1 MKLYKTSTTIDKTND
16 CACEEMHEFLLEVA
30 LNQSLPRAPN
40 FTLGYGHLNSRYSI
54 CSSLVYFVRRWCA
67 TH

>member
-30 LNQSLPRAPN
+30 LNQSLP
-40 FTLGYGHLNSRYSI
+40 
-54 CSSLVYFVRRWCA
+54 
-67 TH
+67 